1 MGDTQAGGHPG
12 SIHPS
17 TFNLVTHHSVQSA
30 LPALSEE
37 PPVDMKPR
45 GQGEGGRVED
55 SRPSVAGVDPVA
67 KVWLKPMLSWALALM
82 SG

>member
-17 TFNLVTHHSVQSA
+17 TFSLVTHHSVQSA
-30 LPALSEE
+30 LPA
-37 PPVDMKPR
+37 R
-45 GQGEGGRVED
+45 CRAED